1 MFHLPIHLIRQCL
14 FIIFVCG
21 CCIMTVHLLHYI
33 LFSLLKLYICTFH
46 SLWQFKGR
54 IKWTMSFPHN
64 VHLLTV
70 LVVIQI
76 KLQNFSFIPQPY
88 PHLRWSCMYVLHTH
102 THTHT
107 HISVFYSR
115 FNSDFAF
122 WGYSSHSYQLIN
134 FSVIQNFHS
143 VSYKYFPCT
152 VSWACLKS
160 MNY

>member
-1 MFHLPIHLIRQCL
+1 MFHLPILLIRQCL

-64 VHLLTV
+64 VYLLTV

-76 KLQNFSFIPQPY
+76 NLLTFLTFIPQPY
-88 PHLRWSCMYVLHTH
+88 PHLFNRSVRWSCMYVLHTH

-107 HISVFYSR
+107 HITVFYSQ
-115 FNSDFAF
+115 FNFDFAF
-122 WGYSSHSYQLIN
+122 LGYSGHSYQLIN
-134 FSVIQNFHS
+134 FSVIQNF
-143 VSYKYFPCT
+143 
-152 VSWACLKS
+152 L
-160 MNY
+160 